1 MKILSLI
8 DGKFTKYISVFDRGF
23 NYGDGFFETMRWSV
37 IDETNLGKVEF
48 WRRHLKRL
56 KLGCQKINI
65 VFSQNIIE
73 SYKNKILKNAIK
85 NGIRKGILKL
95 IITRGVGGRG
105 YRFETKM
112 KPSIIFLLFPDVK
125 IKPIFY
131 KNGVN
136 ITFCTNQLSSNSY
149 IGGTKSLNR
158 LDSVLAASEFDE
170 KLYFEGIVTNSLGQ
184 IIEGTKTNLFILK
197 NKILYTPIINSI
209 GIKGIV
215 REVIIEKGL
224 NYFSK
229 IQESYLKKEDLN
241 QAESIFL
248 TNSICKV
255 VPVKKINK
263 KKYFVDERIK
273 KLVKDFSI
281 PEFLEYD

>member
-1 MKILSLI
+1 M
-8 DGKFTKYISVFDRGF
+8 
-23 NYGDGFFETMRWSV
+23 
-37 IDETNLGKVEF
+37 
-48 WRRHLKRL
+48 H
-56 KLGCQKINI
+56 
-65 VFSQNIIE
+65 
-73 SYKNKILKNAIK
+73 
-85 NGIRKGILKL
+85 
-95 IITRGVGGRG
+95 
-105 YRFETKM
+105 
-112 KPSIIFLLFPDVK
+112 
-125 IKPIFY
+125 
-131 KNGVN
+131 
-136 ITFCTNQLSSNSY
+136 
-149 IGGTKSLNR
+149 
-158 LDSVLAASEFDE
+158 
-170 KLYFEGIVTNSLGQ
+170 
-184 IIEGTKTNLFILK
+184 
-197 NKILYTPIINSI
+197 TPIINSV

-255 VPVKKINK
+255 IPVKKINK